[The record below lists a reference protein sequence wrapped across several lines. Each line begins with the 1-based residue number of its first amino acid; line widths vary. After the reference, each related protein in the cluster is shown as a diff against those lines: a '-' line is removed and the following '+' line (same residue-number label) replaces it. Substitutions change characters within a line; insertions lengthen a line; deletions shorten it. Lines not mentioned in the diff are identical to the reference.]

1 MKTNLANT
9 IRKLNSRTYLSRS
22 WTSSSNK
29 RRSPANGSNTSSV
42 GGVTSLILLTSMF
55 AIINITLFT
64 SNTSAT
70 NSTLTMS
77 IDNTTLSLDIL
88 PHSANGDFAKS
99 DNSTIS
105 VTTNNYSGY
114 TLSIAASSSTN
125 LAGNNG
131 SIASIGSAVSE
142 ADFSADTTTAA
153 TNYNG
158 KWGYLPSKL
167 NSSTNT
173 SFQPSPGTGSSGHTL
188 DVTSSANATTPNTYT
203 LAIGAR
209 VGSDTAPGGYSNTF
223 VVSAVANL
231 INYTITYNKG
241 NTTDTVSGL
250 PSNTTGTISDPL
262 TGSTNITLSST
273 EPTRDGYN
281 FLGWC
286 TTNPVA
292 GTGGSA
298 DTCSGTTIAAS
309 GTYNLNATNNP
320 AVTLYAL
327 WQYNDPCLGKTAL
340 YDLVACKSKGTQTL
354 AQLRAAIT
362 VPTSADRTQD
372 TSNSGV
378 YEYNTSVF
386 GAATD
391 AASTHKI
398 YYYRG
403 VLENSVG
410 SYGSD
415 GSAATYPNYVI
426 LDADGSKTTAD
437 TCWRIVRTTGS
448 GGVKMIYNG
457 KWTGTTCANA
467 TTNAQVTTQAFNATS
482 NIGNKSIIAVGY
494 TFNPSYKTTTGS
506 TAYSTLFGSNTSYS
520 GNSTKS
526 TIKNYIENTWFTNIN
541 SYSSILEPSAG
552 YCNDRTIYTTTSG
565 TGAQTAV
572 ADSYSIST
580 PYTTASSGITQY
592 FFGAR
597 IRTGTTVQAPTLGCP
612 RSNAD
617 LYTTSSASNGNKQ
630 LAKPAALI
638 TADEAA
644 FAGSGYSSSTT
655 PYHAN
660 SYLRSG
666 SYFWLLSPNTRLSSG
681 NANGF
686 ALSSNGLLNVNLGMN
701 GSYGVRPAISLT
713 SGTTIASGSGT
724 ATDPW
729 VIEEPKTMQSVTIS
743 DLATLTPN
751 TGDTTTLP
759 DARDGQEYTIAK
771 LADGKYWMTT
781 NLNLAGGTTLN
792 ASDSNVPSDNYYTL
806 PASTTISSGTAVQ
819 SGQFLS
825 DTTAYVFNTGNNTT
839 TCNSSTPCNSY
850 YSWLAATAGGK
861 NSSGSSVTTNGYNAA
876 YSICPKGWRLPT
888 STTSNANAQTS
899 PNWKTG
905 DWYAL
910 ATAYGANLESSYYQN
925 AASFYNNAGPGTT
938 PGFLLAG
945 YYNNGSFLN
954 GGSRGFYW
962 SSTARSSTSAY
973 PLYFNSGYVDSAN
986 IDSRRYGFSVRCVY
1000 GD

>member
-1 MKTNLANT
+1 MT
-9 IRKLNSRTYLSRS
+9 
-22 WTSSSNK
+22 
-29 RRSPANGSNTSSV
+29 
-42 GGVTSLILLTSMF
+42 
-55 AIINITLFT
+55 
-64 SNTSAT
+64 
-70 NSTLTMS
+70 
-77 IDNTTLSLDIL
+77 IDNSTLSLDIL

-99 DNSTIS
+99 GNSTIS

-114 TLSIAASSSTN
+114 TLSIAASSSTDLLN
-125 LAGNNG
+125 TADNTKTIS
-131 SIASIGSAVSE
+131 SISSATSE
-142 ADFSADTTTAA
+142 SDFSADTTTAA

-158 KWGYLPSKL
+158 KWGYLPSKF
-167 NSSTNT
+167 NSSDNT
-173 SFQPSPGTGSSGHTL
+173 SFRPAPGTGDNGHTL

-203 LAIGAR
+203 LAIAAR
-209 VGSDTAPGGYSNTF
+209 VDNTTAPGSYSNTF
-223 VVSAVANL
+223 IVSAVANL
-231 INYTITYNKG
+231 INYSITYNKG
-241 NTTDTVSGL
+241 NTTDTVTNL
-250 PSNTTGTISDPL
+250 PGNTTGTIADPL
-262 TGSTNITLSST
+262 TGTTNVALSST
-273 EPTRDGYN
+273 IPTRNGYN
-281 FLGWC
+281 FMGWC

-320 AVTLYAL
+320 TVTIYAL
-327 WQYNDPCLGKTAL
+327 WQERPKEYL
-340 YDLVACKSKGTQTL
+340 YDKVTAMSKGTQTL

-415 GSAATYPNYVI
+415 GSATTYPNYVI
-426 LDADGSKTTAD
+426 LDADGSKTTTD

-457 KWTGTTCANA
+457 KWTGSTCANA
-467 TTNAQVTTQAFNATS
+467 TTNAQVTTQGFNATS
-482 NIGNKSIIAVGY
+482 NIGNKSIIATGY

-520 GNSTKS
+520 GNSTPSSMK
-526 TIKNYIENTWFTNIN
+526 TYIENTWFTNIN

-552 YCNDRTIYTTTSG
+552 YCNDRTIYTATSG

-580 PYTTASSGITQY
+580 PYTTASSGITVY
-592 FFGAR
+592 YFGAR
-597 IRTGTTVQAPTLGCP
+597 IRTTTTVQAPTLGCP

-638 TADEAA
+638 TADEAS

-666 SYFWLLSPNTRLSSG
+666 SNFWLLSPNYRSSNG
-681 NANGF
+681 YANGF
-686 ALSSNGLLNVNLGMN
+686 ILNSNGNLNFYGVNLAF
-701 GSYGVRPAISLT
+701 GVRPAISLKE
-713 SGTTIASGSGT
+713 GTEVSSGSGT

-729 VIEEPKTMQSVTIS
+729 VIEEPKTMQSVTSS
-743 DLATLTPN
+743 DLATLMPN

-759 DARDGQEYTIAK
+759 DARDGQQYTVAK

-806 PASTTISSGTAVQ
+806 PASSTSGF
-819 SGQFLS
+819 SS
-825 DTTAYVFNTGNNTT
+825 DTTASVYNSGNTT
-839 TCNSSTPCNSY
+839 STCTGSGCYSY

-861 NSSGSSVTTNGYNAA
+861 DSSGNAVSTNGYNAA

-899 PNWKTG
+899 NNWKTG

-910 ATAYGANLESSYYQN
+910 ATAYGANLESNYYES
-925 AASFYNNAGPGTT
+925 AATFYNNAGPGTT
-938 PGFLLAG
+938 PNFLLAG
-945 YYNNGSFLN
+945 VYGRGSFLY
-954 GGSRGFYW
+954 GGSYGYYW
-962 SSTARSSTSAY
+962 SSTASSSTRAYGLYFDSGSVASAY
-973 PLYFNSGYVDSAN
+973 NNDRMSGYP
-986 IDSRRYGFSVRCVY
+986 VRCVY
-1000 GD
+1000 GE